1 MNKLQQ
7 AYIDLGLKP
16 GAPLEQVVERWRI
29 VARMW
34 HPDRAATEQEKA
46 IAEAELKKVNGARD
60 LIARH
65 HQDGLHKLVGC
76 ECSGMEVEPPPQPRP
91 QQSSAGS
98 ASTAPQPGAQSAAR
112 TQPRTTNGARKRR
125 KPEPMPQAMA
135 AVLTAGMVLIGMSI
149 VKMNSGV
156 KLRDSAPIYDGG
168 SSFAGTNWR
177 VSTGDGTPSTILAL
191 RPSGTNA
198 AASVSAPTVKEEKK
212 SEQKEERAKPA
223 APELPPNTSLIT
235 FVSSD
240 GRLVSLQDGTTWAL
254 WPEEAADS
262 FFHWTQRDRVI
273 IKGADSMPC
282 WLVNESRGYQAVRV
296 TRVE

>member
-16 GAPLEQVVERWRI
+16 GAPLERVVERWRI

-65 HQDGLHKLVGC
+65 YQDGLHKLVGC
-76 ECSGMEVEPPPQPRP
+76 ECAGVGEVEPPPPP
-91 QQSSAGS
+91 PSS
-98 ASTAPQPGAQSAAR
+98 PPPPPAQSAAR
-112 TQPRTTNGARKRR
+112 TQPRTTTNGGRKRR
-125 KPEPMPQAMA
+125 KPEPIPQAMA
-135 AVLTAGMVLIGMSI
+135 AVLTAGMVLVGMAI

-156 KLRDSAPIYDGG
+156 KLRDSAPAYDGG
-168 SSFAGTNWR
+168 TSIAGTNWR
-177 VSTGDGTPSTILAL
+177 VNPGAMTPSTILAL
-191 RPSGTNA
+191 RPSATNA
-198 AASVSAPTVKEEKK
+198 AAGVTAAAAGAVKDEKK
-212 SEQKEERAKPA
+212 SDHKEEPAKPA

-262 FFHWTQRDRVI
+262 FFHWDKRDRVI
-273 IKGADSMPC
+273 IKGACAMPC